1 MHFGLPLSGMIDAAS
16 FINALCKNLHCD
28 EQSYKGT
35 NLKLSSGDV
44 AFMAIFA
51 ALSAVVIRLL
61 PGIPIVGVAG
71 ASIKFDAVL
80 APIYG
85 LIIGPYLGF
94 AAALFG
100 GLITAG
106 SLFDILTSF
115 SPAVSALVAG
125 FLTKENVGN
134 GGGKIKG
141 WMLAATILGLLIVG
155 WYLTGVGQQAP
166 FYPVLHFAGLV
177 FILATRGWTAKAFKE
192 VKTEAEKWHMRP
204 ISLLTGIS
212 TWVVAYMFTRP
223 YSSDV
228 WVLSY
233 LSIPMFLVGGILVVY
248 SLFGMGR
255 SSFVLAVSMVSYCGI
270 IADHMLGN
278 LVFIA
283 SIDVF
288 IPFSV
293 IEDYFLK
300 PFGLPNVPA
309 LFMYMIPISAL
320 ERILFTIVATIIGIG
335 LILALRRA
343 NLLTRKL

>member
-1 MHFGLPLSGMIDAAS
+1 MIDVAS
-16 FINALCKNLHCD
+16 FINALCKNLHCN
-28 EQSYKGT
+28 EHNYRGKL
-35 NLKLSSGDV
+35 LKLSSRDV
-44 AFMAIFA
+44 ALMAIFA
-51 ALSAVVIRLL
+51 AFSAVVIRVL
-61 PGIPIVGVAG
+61 PGIPIVGATG
-71 ASIKFDAVL
+71 SNIKFDAVL

-106 SLFDILTSF
+106 SPFDILTSF

-134 GGGKIKG
+134 GEGKIRG
-141 WMLAATILGLLIVG
+141 WMIAATVLGLLILG

-166 FYPVLHFAGLV
+166 FYPVLHFVGLV
-177 FILATRGWTAKAFKE
+177 FILATRGWTANAFKE
-192 VKTEAEKWHMRP
+192 VTAEAEKWRVKP
-204 ISLLTGIS
+204 AYLFIGISL
-212 TWVVAYMFTRP
+212 WVVAYMFTRP

-228 WVLSY
+228 WVLPY
-233 LSIPMFLVGGILVVY
+233 LSLPMFLMGGVLVVY
-248 SLFGMGR
+248 SLFGIGR
-255 SSFVLAVSMVSYCGI
+255 SSFVFAVSMSSYCGI

-283 SIDVF
+283 SINVF
-288 IPFSV
+288 IPLSV

-309 LFMYMIPISAL
+309 LFMYMIPVSAV
-320 ERILFTIVATIIGIG
+320 ERVLFTIVATIIGIG
-335 LILALRRA
+335 LILALRRT